1 MNYLNFKRGSVM
13 IVALLILMSILLG
26 FAFIGATS
34 LRNER
39 EGVLTFMHER
49 RAQSAASAC
58 METAIDRL
66 GRDEYYTGDEVLDLG
81 DGVTCTVRPI
91 IVDTTWIIETEAHIS
106 NAIVRYRAV
115 LTSRNPV
122 VIDTWTEV
130 GSF

>member
-1 MNYLNFKRGSVM
+1 M

-49 RAQSAASAC
+49 RAQSSSSAC

-66 GRDEYYTGDEVLDLG
+66 GRDAEYTGNEVLDLG
-81 DGVTCTVRPI
+81 NGVTCTIRPI
-91 IVDTTWIIETEAHIS
+91 IESGTWTIETEAQIS